1 MCSLLLFCL
10 LKIFLEVFYFV
21 HFFPWKIHICTS
33 KVTIS
38 CRLFVDWSSQ
48 VKHTNDSSRTKVE
61 ILTDNL
67 NKFSIRNFTCSKC
80 IYIDGSRSCN
90 SDCVRKLNFAFIS
103 QSCCYN
109 IFCNITS
116 CICGRT
122 VNLCAV
128 LTGESTATV
137 TSCSTIS
144 INNDFTSC
152 QSTVTVRSTDYE
164 RPVGLIKY
172 FVSSSTMSAG
182 MIASK
187 TYFLISS

>member
-1 MCSLLLFCL
+1 MQWKKWTHITNHLFDIYAFIISYHYILISKFSIKSVKRVCSLLLFCL
-10 LKIFLEVFYFV
+10 LKIFFEVFYFV

-90 SDCVRKLNFAFIS
+90 SDCVRKLDFAFIS
-103 QSCCYN
+103 QKLDEISLAVD
-109 IFCNITS
+109 S
-116 CICGRT
+116 L
-122 VNLCAV
+122 NLWV
-128 LTGESTATV
+128 DKTASENDLNV
-137 TSCSTIS
+137 TLL
-144 INNDFTSC
+144 
-152 QSTVTVRSTDYE
+152 REEKE
-164 RPVGLIKY
+164 RLK
-172 FVSSSTMSAG
+172 
-182 MIASK
+182 K
-187 TYFLISS
+187 QK